1 MLKLDQVALVVSIVA
16 VALSAVIGLSALWE
30 SYDRLNRERLART
43 RIAMLVMTYPFRDEL
58 IMLTVVNDGEMAI
71 VGDVVLAVG
80 WFQAAVQ
87 HGPINVVILG
97 YSKVVWL
104 HQPFESGEVIRVPE
118 RFVRE
123 AFKRLLMTLD
133 SERIDNAK
141 KHDARLIAFVND
153 VEGFRPEGT
162 RTRIRGLLSACDL
175 GIDFEIA
182 ARLDLSKPFDVQQM
196 SLRRTRPPLGGG
208 GPAEMQ
214 FRIPPPL
221 TTREILLEILEELHE
236 EPRRR
241 RATEK

>member
-1 MLKLDQVALVVSIVA
+1 
-16 VALSAVIGLSALWE
+16 
-30 SYDRLNRERLART
+30 
-43 RIAMLVMTYPFRDEL
+43 
-58 IMLTVVNDGEMAI
+58 
-71 VGDVVLAVG
+71 
-80 WFQAAVQ
+80 
-87 HGPINVVILG
+87 
-97 YSKVVWL
+97 
-104 HQPFESGEVIRVPE
+104 
-118 RFVRE
+118 
-123 AFKRLLMTLD
+123 MTLD